1 MPAFEES
8 AVCRAPAEEIW
19 KLLHDPARFPEWW
32 SGLERVEATGNE
44 VSRYMAAWPD
54 FAYPTRVSTRREHGR
69 VTVSC
74 LLSDIRQEWT
84 LSRDSDGCRVQVRVE
99 LPEGEVER
107 LGAVR
112 AEVQAS
118 LPRLAAAGERAA
130 GLTR

>member
-32 SGLERVEATGNE
+32 SGLERVEADGTE
-44 VSRYMAAWPD
+44 FSRYMEPWPD

-84 LSRDSDGCRVQVRVE
+84 LSRDPDGCRVQVRVE
-99 LPEGEVER
+99 FPEGEVER
-107 LGAVR
+107 LGSVR

-118 LPRLAAAGERAA
+118 LPRLLAAGERAA

>member
-1 MPAFEES
+1 MPEFEES

-32 SGLERVEATGNE
+32 AGLERVEPAGSE
-44 VSRYMAAWPD
+44 VSRYMEASPG

-74 LLSDIRQEWT
+74 LLSDIRQDWA
-84 LSRDSDGCRVQVRVE
+84 LSRDANGCRVQVRVE
-99 LPEGEVER
+99 LPEAEAER
-107 LGAVR
+107 LAAVR

-118 LPRLAAAGERAA
+118 LPRLVAAAERAA
-130 GLTR
+130 G

>member
-1 MPAFEES
+1 MPAFEVS

-32 SGLERVEATGNE
+32 SGLERVEAAGGE
-44 VSRYMAAWPD
+44 VSRYMEAWPD
-54 FAYPTRVSTRREHGR
+54 FAYPTRVSSRREHGR

-84 LSRDSDGCRVQVRVE
+84 LSPDPDGCRVQVRVE
-99 LPEGEVER
+99 LPEGEAER
-107 LGAVR
+107 LGPVR

-118 LPRLAAAGERAA
+118 LPRLLAAGERAA
-130 GLTR
+130 ERTR